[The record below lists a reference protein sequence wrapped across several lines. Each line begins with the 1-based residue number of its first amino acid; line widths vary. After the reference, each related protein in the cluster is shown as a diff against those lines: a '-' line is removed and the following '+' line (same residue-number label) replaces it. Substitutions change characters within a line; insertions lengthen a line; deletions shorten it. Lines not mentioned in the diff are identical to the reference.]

1 MLDAYLDMMKDPSA
15 QDLKFSKTKNFSAF
29 NQDTKSTK
37 AMFRTKNNSVSNLG
51 MVKTVDK
58 IQLLEE

>member
-15 QDLKFSKTKNFSAF
+15 QDLKFSKTKHFSAF
-29 NQDTKSTK
+29 SQETKPTK
-37 AMFRTKNNSVSNLG
+37 AMFRTKNNSVSNLAV
-51 MVKTVDK
+51 VKTVDK